1 MTDQSHSARQD
12 PPEILD
18 PVDVVPAVCKQ
29 FRVIYAVVFERTDI
43 QRVVAAPAICVDD
56 AVRNH
61 LAFDDGHES
70 GLLRVQNDTNIDLSA
85 TLKALPVNIVSSI
98 PCRATRSQDIDDI

>member
-1 MTDQSHSARQD
+1 M
-12 PPEILD
+12 
-18 PVDVVPAVCKQ
+18 VDAEM
-29 FRVIYAVVFERTDI
+29 FERADI
-43 QRVVAAPAICVDD
+43 QCVVALPTVQIDD

-70 GLLRVQNDTNIDLSA
+70 GLLRVRNDTNIDLSA
-85 TLKALPVNIVSSI
+85 TLKAFPVNIVSSI